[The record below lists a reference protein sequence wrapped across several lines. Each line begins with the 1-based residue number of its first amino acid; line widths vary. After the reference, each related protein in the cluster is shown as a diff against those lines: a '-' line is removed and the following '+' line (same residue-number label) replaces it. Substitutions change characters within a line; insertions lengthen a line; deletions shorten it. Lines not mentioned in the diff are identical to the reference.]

1 VCVLPG
7 MDISHRTSDVDIKIG
22 PERRAIGRGTPHDGP
37 GIAIRPVEPFDR
49 IRVAAL
55 FDRLSPESRH
65 RRFFSPKPALSQREL
80 TYLTVVD
87 HRWRE
92 AVAAVAHDGAIVG
105 IGHYGGESGRLGVA
119 DVAVV
124 VADEWQ
130 HQGIGTAL
138 GRALIARA
146 RLSGFRRLTASTM
159 WENRPA
165 RALLRRLGFY
175 ARASQGHLI
184 DLELDL

>member
-1 VCVLPG
+1 
-7 MDISHRTSDVDIKIG
+7 MERSHRTSDAAIELDGG
-22 PERRAIGRGTPHDGP
+22 PN
-37 GIAIRPVEPFDR
+37 IAIRRLEPFDR
-49 IRVAAL
+49 VGVAAL

-65 RRFFSPKPALSQREL
+65 RRFLTPKPALSQREL

-92 AVAAVAHDGAIVG
+92 GLAGVAPSGAIVAV
-105 IGHYGGESGRLGVA
+105 GHYGAESGRPGVA

-130 HQGIGTAL
+130 HRGVGTAL

-146 RLSGFRRLTASTM
+146 RANGFCGLTASTM

-165 RALLRRLGFY
+165 RTVLRRLGFH
-175 ARASQGHLI
+175 ARASQGQVI
-184 DLELDL
+184 ELELDL